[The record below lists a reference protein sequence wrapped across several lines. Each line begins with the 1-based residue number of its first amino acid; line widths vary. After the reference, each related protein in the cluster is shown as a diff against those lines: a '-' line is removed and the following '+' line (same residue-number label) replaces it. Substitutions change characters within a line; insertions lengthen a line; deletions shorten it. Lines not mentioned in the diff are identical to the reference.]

1 MGLDRRKALWEVS
14 ALQDMPVEL
23 FKGQESESVLET
35 QVELPLMG
43 KDEHVVQDYATVG
56 LSLKAHPV
64 SFVRSQLDMLNIRS
78 CHHINNDS
86 TDGQL
91 VKVAGL
97 VLVRQRRGTAGGV
110 CFITIEDETG
120 YSNLVVFEKL
130 FETYR
135 KEILHA
141 RLLMVEGRLQH
152 EGKVVH
158 VIVSKCFDFTKM
170 FGKLLQREVD
180 DLPGLTLARGDGKTA
195 PYPSQNKR
203 TQVREEVPKEA
214 FHGCRNFK

>member
-1 MGLDRRKALWEVS
+1 MKRLADVDAFRSMGMYRRKSLWEVS
-14 ALQDMPVEL
+14 ALQDVPGEL
-23 FKGQESESVLET
+23 FKGQASESMLET

-43 KDEHVVQDYATVG
+43 KGEHVVQDYATMG

-64 SFVRSQLDMLNIRS
+64 SFVWSQLDMMNIRS
-78 CHHINNDS
+78 CHHINKDS

-91 VKVAGL
+91 LKVAGL
-97 VLVRQRRGTAGGV
+97 VLVRQRPGTAGGV
-110 CFITIEDETG
+110 CFITIEDESG

-135 KEILHA
+135 KEILHS
-141 RLLMVEGRLQH
+141 RLLMVEGRLQR

-170 FGKLLQREVD
+170 LGKLVQREVD
-180 DLPGLTLARGDGKTA
+180 D
-195 PYPSQNKR
+195 
-203 TQVREEVPKEA
+203 
-214 FHGCRNFK
+214 CRY